1 MKRWGWW
8 LVERLPDAFK
18 IMVRR
23 SVYEAGQKLEAEFGT
38 GAEEVAFKR
47 GTDGIAARDTTGVF
61 WRAVS
66 LYLGEKKLRPG
77 RILDIV
83 EDAGK
88 GWPPTARP
96 GAEPPEEA
104 WLAGLDFGG
113 GESDQDM
120 RDRWTKQT
128 ERMRAWID
136 REMKKKGGGST

>member
-1 MKRWGWW
+1 VKSWGWW
-8 LVERLPDAFK
+8 VERLPDVFK

-23 SVYEAGQKLEAEFGT
+23 SVYEAAQKLEAEFGA
-38 GAEEVAFKR
+38 GAEEEAFRR

-66 LYLGEKKLRPG
+66 LYLREKRLRPH
-77 RILDIV
+77 RIPDIV

-88 GWPPTARP
+88 GWPPTSRP
-96 GAEPPEEA
+96 GAEPLEA
-104 WLAGLDFGG
+104 EWLAGLDFGG

-128 ERMRAWID
+128 EGMRAWID
-136 REMKKKGGGST
+136 REMEKKGGGST